1 MLPYRTWQGGAT
13 DLFGYIK
20 PVNAELRVKEY
31 ELYRA
36 VYCGL
41 CAALGRNTS
50 CASRLSLSYD
60 FVFLAIVRMAL
71 AGESGRIER
80 RRCITHPT
88 KKRAVLVDAPQLD
101 YCARLSSVLTYY
113 KLCDDISDSRGF
125 KRLGAYVLKPA
136 ASHMRRRAK
145 LDPEAENCIKA
156 QLDELSRLEADRCE
170 SIDRAAEPFG
180 ELMAYVTS
188 YGFESQSGSY
198 RIAREI
204 GRHIGRFIYI
214 ADALDD
220 LEDDIRG
227 GSYNPFKVMYDDP
240 KVGVRTDRERIFASL
255 THELMGIEAAMELID
270 YSVVPEYGEIARNI
284 IYLGL
289 TELRDRLLNKY
300 AEKAE
305 NGDKNND
312 RPI

>member
-1 MLPYRTWQGGAT
+1 MGGNR
-13 DLFGYIK
+13 LFGYIK
-20 PVNAELRVKEY
+20 PINAELKVKEF

-50 CASRLSLSYD
+50 CVSRLSLSYD
-60 FVFLAIVRMAL
+60 FVFLALIRMSL

-80 RRCITHPT
+80 RRCIAHPT
-88 KKRAVLVDAPQLD
+88 KKRAVLVEAPQLD

-113 KLCDDISDSRGF
+113 KLCDDIRDTKGF
-125 KRLGAYVLKPA
+125 KRLGAILLKPA
-136 ASHMRRRAK
+136 ASHMRRKAR
-145 LDPEAENCIKA
+145 LDADAEKRIKA
-156 QLDELSRLEADRCE
+156 SLDALSELEASRCR
-170 SIDRAAEPFG
+170 SVDRAAEPFG

-188 YGFESQSGSY
+188 YGFQNESKEY
-198 RIAREI
+198 RIAAEI

-220 LEDDIRG
+220 LEGDEAS
-227 GSYNPFKVMYDDP
+227 GSYNPFCVMYDEP
-240 KVGVRTDRERIFASL
+240 KAGVAADRDIIFASL
-255 THELMGIEAAMELID
+255 THELIGVEAAMELMD
-270 YSVVPEYGEIARNI
+270 FSEVPEYGEIARNI

-300 AEKAE
+300 AQAAE
-305 NGDKNND
+305 NGDK
-312 RPI
+312 